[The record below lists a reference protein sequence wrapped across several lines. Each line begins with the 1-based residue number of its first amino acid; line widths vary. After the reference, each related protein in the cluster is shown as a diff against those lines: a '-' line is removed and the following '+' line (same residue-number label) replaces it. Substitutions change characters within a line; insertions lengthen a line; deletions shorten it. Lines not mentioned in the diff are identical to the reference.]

1 MTKTRLTSVAGFG
14 LMAALSAAACRGGE
28 HPAPVT
34 EAAPT
39 GTVVAATDTTVTDV
53 FEAAGVA
60 QPIQQAMLA
69 SKLMARVTEVL
80 VKEGDRVAAGQVLV
94 RLDARDIAAKGGQA
108 RAGMSAA
115 EAAYGEALAQAKRIR
130 ALYADSA
137 APKAQ
142 LDAVEA
148 GLARAQAAV
157 QQARA
162 AGEELDAVGDYATLR
177 APFAGVV
184 TRRMVDIGAFAA
196 PGQPLVVVEDVSQ
209 LRIAVTAAPDAVR
222 GVARGQSVSATVD
235 RRAVEAVVEGVV
247 PAPGGNLVTVNAL
260 VANRENLS
268 FAGSAA
274 TLALPQG
281 TRRAIVVPAAAVVH
295 EGDLTGVRVKT
306 ASGVDL
312 RWVRLGPAAGGRTE
326 VLSGLA
332 AGDQVLVPQGTPEGR

>member
-1 MTKTRLTSVAGFG
+1 MAGFG
-14 LMAALSAAACRGGE
+14 LLAALSAAACRSGE
-28 HPAPVT
+28 HPASAA
-34 EAAPT
+34 AAPQAGAT
-39 GTVVAATDTTVTDV
+39 VAAVDTTLPDL

-80 VKEGDRVAAGQVLV
+80 VKEGDRVTAGQVLV
-94 RLDARDIAAKGGQA
+94 RLDARDITAKGGQA
-108 RAGMSAA
+108 RAGIAAA
-115 EAAYGEALAQAKRIR
+115 EAAHGEALAQARRIR

-148 GLARAQAAV
+148 GLARAEAAV

-184 TRRMVDIGAFAA
+184 TRRMVDVGAFAA
-196 PGQPLVVVEDVSQ
+196 PGQPLVVVEDMSQ
-209 LRIAVTAAPDAVR
+209 LRIAVTAAPEAVR
-222 GVARGQSVSATVD
+222 GVARGQSVPGTVD
-235 RRAVEAVVEGVV
+235 RRAVVAVVEGVV

-260 VANRENLS
+260 VPNREGVS

-281 TRRAIVVPAAAVVH
+281 TRRAIVVPAAAVVY
-295 EGDLTGVRVKT
+295 EGDLAGVRVKT
-306 ASGVDL
+306 ASGTDL
-312 RWVRLGPAAGGRTE
+312 RWVRIGRIAGGRAE

-332 AGDQVLVPQGTPEGR
+332 AGEQVLVSQGPAEGR